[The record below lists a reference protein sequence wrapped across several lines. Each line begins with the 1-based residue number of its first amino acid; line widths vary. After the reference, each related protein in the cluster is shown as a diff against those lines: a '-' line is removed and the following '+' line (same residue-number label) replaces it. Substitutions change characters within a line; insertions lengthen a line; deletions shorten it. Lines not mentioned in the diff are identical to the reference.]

1 LGKTAS
7 SVANKILAFYDPRQ
21 LGEDSLTAPV
31 AFDPLI
37 LGRRIRHYRRSRDL
51 TLDQL
56 GVLVGKPGPYL
67 SLLENGKKEPRLGLI
82 NDLAVALDVAA
93 GDLLAAEAP
102 THRDRLEVS
111 IARAQDDP
119 IYRSLGLPTLKP
131 NSSTPD
137 LLLEH
142 LLRLFDELK
151 GRSIPNIVTRE
162 EARIANAELRREMR
176 ERGNYFGEID
186 GVAADALAAI
196 DYPGSGPI
204 SQGDLQNLAE
214 HIGFTVHRSRSVPS
228 AVRSVTDLRHRRIYI
243 AQRDELTNRAARSVI
258 LQTLGHFALGHED
271 PADFTDFLRQ
281 RVEAN
286 YFAGAILMPEEAV
299 GAYLRRAMDERD
311 IAIEDLKDL
320 FYVSYE
326 MAAHRFTN
334 LVTQHLMLP
343 VHFVRSDEQGIIW
356 KAYENNDVPF
366 PRNSVGAVEG
376 QRLCREWG
384 TRQAFSS
391 PDKYAMHFQ
400 YTDTADGTFWC
411 STHVDPTRETL
422 NAVTVGC
429 RFEHAKYF
437 RGRDTK
443 RHSVSQCPDGICC
456 RRPQAELANR
466 WDGWA
471 YPSVRPD
478 SHVLAAMPVE
488 TIPGVDLTELYEFL
502 DKNAP

>member
-1 LGKTAS
+1 MSTQAVL
-7 SVANKILAFYDPRQ
+7 
-21 LGEDSLTAPV
+21 
-31 AFDPLI
+31 DPLI
-37 LGRRIRHYRRSRDL
+37 LGRRIRHFRRLRGL

-56 GVLVGKPGPYL
+56 GALIGKPGPYL

-82 NDLAVALDVAA
+82 NDLAIALDVAA
-93 GDLLAAEAP
+93 GDLLIVEAP
-102 THRDRLEVS
+102 TPRDRLEVAL
-111 IARAQDDP
+111 ARAQDDP
-119 IYRSLGLPTLKP
+119 IYRSLGLPHLRV
-131 NSSTPD
+131 SAAIPD
-137 LLLEH
+137 AYLEH
-142 LLRLFDELK
+142 VLRLFDELK

-176 ERGNYFGEID
+176 ERGNYFADIES
-186 GVAADALAAI
+186 VAADALAAVE
-196 DYPGSGPI
+196 YPGTGPI
-204 SQGDLQNLAE
+204 SQGDLQSLGE
-214 HIGFTVHRSRSVPS
+214 HLGFSVRRSRGIPS
-228 AVRSVTDLRHRRIYI
+228 SVRSVTDLRHRRIYI

-286 YFAGAILMPEEAV
+286 YFAGAVLMPEHAV
-299 GAYLRRAMDERD
+299 AAYLHRAMDERD
-311 IAIEDLKDL
+311 IAVEDLKDL

-334 LVTQHLMLP
+334 LVTHHLALP

-356 KAYENNDVPF
+356 KAYENNGVPF

-391 PDKYAMHFQ
+391 ADKYSMHYQF
-400 YTDTADGTFWC
+400 TDTADGTFWC
-411 STHVDPTRETL
+411 GTHVDPTRENL

-437 RGRDTK
+437 RGRDTD
-443 RHSVSQCPDGICC
+443 RHSVSACPDGVCC
-456 RRPQAELANR
+456 RRPADDLALR
-466 WDGWA
+466 WNGWA

-488 TIPGVDLTELYEFL
+488 TIPGVDLTEVYEFL
-502 DKNAP
+502 EANAP